1 MTALFRRVLRYD
13 VPEELCILLVSICSS
28 VRRSAQ
34 RRSMPIVLRMHNVER
49 SFEGPGGVITIL
61 KDVNLELQSGNAI
74 AIRGPSGC
82 GKSTLLLLAG
92 TLDTPSS
99 GVLEILGENP
109 WTLSARKLARFRNQH
124 IGFVFQEHRLM
135 PQLNVLENVQLPALA
150 GFGNDLK
157 AIEQRAKELLERVGL
172 QDRLSHR
179 PAALSGGERQRVAVC
194 RALVMQPSL
203 LLADEPTGNLD
214 PKTAETI
221 GKLLLEVAAENE
233 AGLLCVTHSEALA
246 RSFPHQVQLENGLLA
261 GQQVV
266 SA

>member
-1 MTALFRRVLRYD
+1 
-13 VPEELCILLVSICSS
+13 
-28 VRRSAQ
+28 
-34 RRSMPIVLRMHNVER
+34 MPIVLRMHNVGR
-49 SFEGPGGVITIL
+49 LFEGPGGSITIL
-61 KDVNLELQSGNAI
+61 EDVDLELQSGDAI
-74 AIRGPSGC
+74 AIQGPSGC

-150 GFGNDLK
+150 GFGNDRR
-157 AIEQRAKELLERVGL
+157 AVEQRAKELLDRVGL
-172 QDRLSHR
+172 KDRFFHR

-194 RALVMQPSL
+194 RALVLQPSL

-214 PKTAETI
+214 PRTAETI
-221 GKLLLEVAAENE
+221 GNLLLEVAAEND
-233 AGLLCVTHSEALA
+233 AGLLCVTHSDALA
-246 RSFPHQVQLENGLLA
+246 GAFPRQVRLENGRLTD
-261 GQQVV
+261 QQAV